1 MNKFQL
7 ITNEVKKVI
16 NGKDR
21 AVVTTL
27 LALLTGGNILIED
40 IPGVGKTTMA
50 VAFSKALGLEYGRVQ
65 FTPDTLPSDITGFAV
80 YNKDTGK
87 FTFNKGAVFCNLFL
101 ADELNRTSSR
111 TQAALLEAMEER
123 QVTVEGNTFK
133 LEKPF
138 SVIATQNPTGASG
151 TQLLPDS
158 QIDRFTV
165 RLSMGYPDS
174 DAECKML
181 LNRSGKNP
189 LDSVNCIVSKNEFL
203 EMQSEVQNVFVSDD
217 MARYIVSLISA
228 SRKHPLLSR
237 GASPRAT
244 LSLTDMAKA
253 VAFAEGR
260 DYIVPREWFL
270 FLTVV
275 SIPIIS
281 LLLSLPFMIRSVR
294 SNIEIFAKEN
304 VFIKDEFYIAISGK
318 KKKPLFCPMLTLNIK
333 STNLT
338 ANLCENIKIRFSGT
352 FTKPLIRQCNS
363 LTQHCGQLNIVCKN
377 GKVYDML
384 GIFFLPIRIK
394 KRSFVRVLPKQ
405 QKPKIIPDSSNFT
418 VTGYKPKPVGNSEIY
433 ELREYRHGDSLRNVH
448 WKLSSKS
455 DGLIV
460 KEPNVPII
468 KNCLIMPFFGDNAD
482 ENDVVF
488 AKLMYVCRYMIKS
501 IGICFACDRN
511 GNPFEIRCE
520 SDILNYFSALYLNTE
535 SSFVVDTNDFQH
547 YNIFADREEVDLL

>member
-1 MNKFQL
+1 MQVSRSYSNSLILICQFNFQTAVLYGLPFFCIYSAQPKNIFSHLKLVCILRKRLAIKKQIKYNLKRALLRFNYCIKNIATNFNTKGQIMNKFQL

-189 LDSVNCIVSKNEFL
+189 LNSVNCIVSKNEFL

-228 SRKHPLLSR
+228 TRKHPLLSR

-260 DYIVPREWFL
+260 DYIVPRDVQNIFIC
-270 FLTVV
+270 TVNHR
-275 SIPIIS
+275 IILNAKAS
-281 LLLSLPFMIRSVR
+281 ASKKNSE
-294 SNIEIFAKEN
+294 EILHEILRK
-304 VFIKDEFYIAISGK
+304 
-318 KKKPLFCPMLTLNIK
+318 T
-333 STNLT
+333 
-338 ANLCENIKIRFSGT
+338 
-352 FTKPLIRQCNS
+352 
-363 LTQHCGQLNIVCKN
+363 
-377 GKVYDML
+377 
-384 GIFFLPIRIK
+384 
-394 KRSFVRVLPKQ
+394 
-405 QKPKIIPDSSNFT
+405 
-418 VTGYKPKPVGNSEIY
+418 PKP
-433 ELREYRHGDSLRNVH
+433 R
-448 WKLSSKS
+448 
-455 DGLIV
+455 
-460 KEPNVPII
+460 
-468 KNCLIMPFFGDNAD
+468 
-482 ENDVVF
+482 
-488 AKLMYVCRYMIKS
+488 
-501 IGICFACDRN
+501 
-511 GNPFEIRCE
+511 
-520 SDILNYFSALYLNTE
+520 T
-535 SSFVVDTNDFQH
+535 
-547 YNIFADREEVDLL
+547 

>member
-50 VAFSKALGLEYGRVQ
+50 VAFSKVLGLEYGRVQ

-228 SRKHPLLSR
+228 TRKHPLLSR

-260 DYIVPREWFL
+260 DYIVPRDVQNIFYLHRKSQDNSQRKSLCIKKEQRRNSARNSQKDSKAEDLKMIRNIIIYLCLLTGTFLFSIFYYAWFSWFL

-294 SNIEIFAKEN
+294 SDIEIFAKEN

-318 KKKPLFCPMLTLNIK
+318 KKKPLFC
-333 STNLT
+333 
-338 ANLCENIKIRFSGT
+338 LCSR
-352 FTKPLIRQCNS
+352 
-363 LTQHCGQLNIVCKN
+363 
-377 GKVYDML
+377 
-384 GIFFLPIRIK
+384 
-394 KRSFVRVLPKQ
+394 
-405 QKPKIIPDSSNFT
+405 
-418 VTGYKPKPVGNSEIY
+418 
-433 ELREYRHGDSLRNVH
+433 
-448 WKLSSKS
+448 
-455 DGLIV
+455 
-460 KEPNVPII
+460 
-468 KNCLIMPFFGDNAD
+468 
-482 ENDVVF
+482 
-488 AKLMYVCRYMIKS
+488 
-501 IGICFACDRN
+501 
-511 GNPFEIRCE
+511 
-520 SDILNYFSALYLNTE
+520 
-535 SSFVVDTNDFQH
+535 
-547 YNIFADREEVDLL
+547 

>member
-21 AVVTTL
+21 VVVTTL

-101 ADELNRTSSR
+101 AE
-111 TQAALLEAMEER
+111 AALLEAMEER

-203 EMQSEVQNVFVSDD
+203 EMQSKVQNVFVSDD
-217 MARYIVSLISA
+217 MARYIVSLILA
-228 SRKHPLLSR
+228 TRKHPLLSR

-260 DYIVPREWFL
+260 DYIVPRDVQNIFIC
-270 FLTVV
+270 TVNHR
-275 SIPIIS
+275 IILNAKAS
-281 LLLSLPFMIRSVR
+281 ASKKNSE
-294 SNIEIFAKEN
+294 EILHEILRK
-304 VFIKDEFYIAISGK
+304 
-318 KKKPLFCPMLTLNIK
+318 T
-333 STNLT
+333 
-338 ANLCENIKIRFSGT
+338 
-352 FTKPLIRQCNS
+352 
-363 LTQHCGQLNIVCKN
+363 
-377 GKVYDML
+377 
-384 GIFFLPIRIK
+384 
-394 KRSFVRVLPKQ
+394 
-405 QKPKIIPDSSNFT
+405 
-418 VTGYKPKPVGNSEIY
+418 PKP
-433 ELREYRHGDSLRNVH
+433 R
-448 WKLSSKS
+448 
-455 DGLIV
+455 
-460 KEPNVPII
+460 
-468 KNCLIMPFFGDNAD
+468 
-482 ENDVVF
+482 
-488 AKLMYVCRYMIKS
+488 
-501 IGICFACDRN
+501 
-511 GNPFEIRCE
+511 
-520 SDILNYFSALYLNTE
+520 T
-535 SSFVVDTNDFQH
+535 
-547 YNIFADREEVDLL
+547 

>member
-21 AVVTTL
+21 AIVTTL

-80 YNKDTGK
+80 YNKDTGN

-111 TQAALLEAMEER
+111 TQVALLEAMEER
-123 QVTVEGNTFK
+123 QVTVESNTFK

-228 SRKHPLLSR
+228 TRKHPLLSR

-260 DYIVPREWFL
+260 DYIVPRDVQNIFIC
-270 FLTVV
+270 TVNHR
-275 SIPIIS
+275 IILNAKAS
-281 LLLSLPFMIRSVR
+281 ASKKNSE
-294 SNIEIFAKEN
+294 EILHEILRK
-304 VFIKDEFYIAISGK
+304 
-318 KKKPLFCPMLTLNIK
+318 T
-333 STNLT
+333 
-338 ANLCENIKIRFSGT
+338 
-352 FTKPLIRQCNS
+352 
-363 LTQHCGQLNIVCKN
+363 
-377 GKVYDML
+377 
-384 GIFFLPIRIK
+384 
-394 KRSFVRVLPKQ
+394 
-405 QKPKIIPDSSNFT
+405 
-418 VTGYKPKPVGNSEIY
+418 PKP
-433 ELREYRHGDSLRNVH
+433 R
-448 WKLSSKS
+448 
-455 DGLIV
+455 
-460 KEPNVPII
+460 
-468 KNCLIMPFFGDNAD
+468 
-482 ENDVVF
+482 
-488 AKLMYVCRYMIKS
+488 
-501 IGICFACDRN
+501 
-511 GNPFEIRCE
+511 
-520 SDILNYFSALYLNTE
+520 T
-535 SSFVVDTNDFQH
+535 
-547 YNIFADREEVDLL
+547 